1 MPLTLVQAQA
11 AAVIAAQIAQVQ
23 DAIPNV
29 EEALASDLS
38 VSGIDVLDILGVSI
52 PIYGFVLSPAD
63 SAVILNLVLAN
74 LQAQLVDLNAQLI
87 AIDVSG

>member
-38 VSGIDVLDILGVSI
+38 VSGIDVLGVSI